1 MSNSQELLTQVR
13 KERPVLF
20 NSEMVNA
27 ILSGRKTVTRR
38 IAKGVPLN
46 SPAGKPGDVLWVR
59 ETWMYLAGTG
69 INDADGKPHRYA
81 YGADCLPG
89 SASDEARKDFGLKWK
104 PSIHMPREACRLR
117 LGVTDVRLERLQDIS
132 IEEARAEGCPDA
144 SQKDPVGWYRSLWQ
158 SIHGQASWD
167 AGPFVWVIH
176 FMICQQ
182 PDGREDGRWGDS
194 PAAVCAS
201 IAVNGLDGD
210 GGAGS

>member
-1 MSNSQELLTQVR
+1 MPSMPNNPELLTQVR
-13 KERPVLF
+13 KEHPVLF

-38 IAKGVPLN
+38 VAKGMIPK
-46 SPAGKPGDVLWVR
+46 SPAGKPGDILWVR
-59 ETWMYLAGTG
+59 ETWMDLLGTG
-69 INDADGKPHRYA
+69 IDGDAVHRGRYA

-117 LGVTDVRLERLQDIS
+117 LEVTDVRLERLQDIS
-132 IEEARAEGCPDA
+132 VEEAMAEGCPNA

-167 AGPFVWVIH
+167 ANPSVWAIH
-176 FMICQQ
+176 FEAL
-182 PDGREDGRWGDS
+182 R
-194 PAAVCAS
+194 
-201 IAVNGLDGD
+201 
-210 GGAGS
+210 